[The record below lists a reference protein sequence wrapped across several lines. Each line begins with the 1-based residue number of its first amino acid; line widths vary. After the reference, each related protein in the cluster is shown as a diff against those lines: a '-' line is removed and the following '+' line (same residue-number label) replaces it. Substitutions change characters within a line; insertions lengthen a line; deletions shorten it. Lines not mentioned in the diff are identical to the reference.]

1 MKKQIKNRV
10 FAMLLAVMFVLT
22 SAFTMPS
29 VEVFAKDTT
38 TVVTASK
45 NKVSLNYSTLTIK
58 KGKSAT
64 LKARTS
70 SSLKKKGLVWTSSN
84 KKVATVDSKGK
95 IKAIK
100 NGKTNI
106 TVKVKGTKIKA
117 VCKVIVGTPVTKV
130 KANKT
135 KATIY
140 VGDKYTIKTAVSS
153 KKASNKKLSYTSSN
167 KKVAFVNSKG
177 VVTAKK
183 AGKAKITI
191 KSTDGSNKK
200 AVVTITVKTAS
211 ISLNEASAV
220 VALNTTHQ
228 LVATVSPNGVLN
240 KKVTWASDNTAV
252 ATVDANG
259 LVTGVGIGTA
269 TITAKNASGKTATCT
284 VSVEAIA
291 TDPNALYAYL
301 ANPAIT
307 TITYAS
313 QNVEAFEI
321 PAGDYTTKN
330 LIINAP
336 NATIANRANFQS
348 VTINAI
354 AQNTYQEYG
363 VNTVNYNAPTGHVVV
378 GDTGVATINLATTS
392 ASVIIEN
399 NGTVSALNVTTQV
412 NLNITGINDVPVHIA
427 AEAAN
432 TSITTSTTLEIVAS
446 ATWTMAVLPG
456 GEGTSASVDNE
467 NCTPTVYGL
476 GVISVY
482 VASLNDVVNI
492 TAVMTDDLGI
502 NQTATVNGKVTKY
515 YLEDSSY
522 DYSNATGANV
532 YLIGYNAGNSGIDY
546 NNCSTFINGV
556 AATTV
561 GENGKYSFS
570 NVRYG
575 NYWLVVQLDGYRP
588 SVQSIEINSSTG
600 NSGTFSNDNID
611 LISNEL
617 AAASNAAEIKGK
629 VKDGSTGSAVP
640 AGITVKLRSGS
651 NNITGTVLKT
661 ATIGADGY
669 YTFTDVP
676 AGVYT
681 VEAVDLR
688 TGLDANAVTYNQA
701 YKSIVV
707 ASGYISTTSSSYGF
721 TTNRHYVNS
730 TISGTGQ
737 VQFTLEWDNEESGAD
752 KDLDSHLFG
761 PKATGEANPF
771 HVYFGKKKYTVD
783 NVVFAD
789 LDVDDVTYEGPE
801 HTTIYNQTAGQY
813 RFYVHTY
820 TSRYDDSSSVR
831 LANSNA
837 QVTVSIGNSVQTYY
851 CPMGS
856 GTVWYVGY
864 YDSTT
869 RTFHPVNQMGT
880 GLMNHGDNFSQIVTG
895 TAISPDVV
903 QRDIQEILASEEK

>member
-64 LKARTS
+64 LKARKS

-140 VGDKYTIKTAVSS
+140 VGDKYTIKTKVSS

-336 NATIANRANFQS
+336 NATIVNRANFQS

-482 VASLNDVVNI
+482 VASLNDIVNI

-502 NQTATVNGKVTKY
+502 NQTATVNGKVTKH
-515 YLEDSSY
+515 YLEDGSY
-522 DYSNATGANV
+522 DYSNAAGANV

-546 NNCSTFINGV
+546 NNCSSFINGV

-575 NYWLVVQLDGYRP
+575 NYWVVVQLDGYRP

-617 AAASNAAEIKGK
+617 AAAPNAAEIKGK

-661 ATIGADGY
+661 ATIDADGY

-721 TTNRHYVNS
+721 TMNRHYVNS
-730 TISGTGQ
+730 IISGTGQ
-737 VQFTLEWDNEESGAD
+737 VQFTLEWGNEESGAD
-752 KDLDSHLFG
+752 RDLDSHLFG
-761 PKATGEANPF
+761 PKATGEADPF
-771 HVYFGKKKYTVD
+771 HVYYSNKKYTVD
-783 NVVFAD
+783 SEIFAD

-801 HTTIYNQTAGQY
+801 HTTIYYQTAGQY
-813 RFYVHTY
+813 RFYVHNFT
-820 TSRYDDSSSVR
+820 RRNEDSSSVG

-837 QVTVSIGNSVQTYY
+837 KVTVSIGNSVQTYY

-880 GLMNHGDNFSQIVTG
+880 GKMNYGDNFSQIVTG

>member
-64 LKARTS
+64 LKASTS

-140 VGDKYTIKTAVSS
+140 VGDKYTIKTTVSS
-153 KKASNKKLSYTSSN
+153 KKASNKKLSYRSSN
-167 KKVAFVNSKG
+167 KKVAAVNSKG

-211 ISLNEASAV
+211 ISLNETSAV
-220 VALNTTHQ
+220 VGLNMTHQ
-228 LVATVSPNGVLN
+228 LVATVSPKGVLN
-240 KKVTWASDNTAV
+240 KKVTWSSDNTAV

-259 LVTGVGIGTA
+259 LVTGVGIGQA

-330 LIINAP
+330 LIIDAP
-336 NATIANRANFQS
+336 NATITNRANFQS

-432 TSITTSTTLEIVAS
+432 TNITTSTTLEIVAS

-476 GVISVY
+476 GVISV
-482 VASLNDVVNI
+482 
-492 TAVMTDDLGI
+492 
-502 NQTATVNGKVTKY
+502 
-515 YLEDSSY
+515 
-522 DYSNATGANV
+522 
-532 YLIGYNAGNSGIDY
+532 
-546 NNCSTFINGV
+546 
-556 AATTV
+556 
-561 GENGKYSFS
+561 
-570 NVRYG
+570 
-575 NYWLVVQLDGYRP
+575 
-588 SVQSIEINSSTG
+588 
-600 NSGTFSNDNID
+600 
-611 LISNEL
+611 
-617 AAASNAAEIKGK
+617 
-629 VKDGSTGSAVP
+629 
-640 AGITVKLRSGS
+640 
-651 NNITGTVLKT
+651 
-661 ATIGADGY
+661 
-669 YTFTDVP
+669 
-676 AGVYT
+676 
-681 VEAVDLR
+681 
-688 TGLDANAVTYNQA
+688 
-701 YKSIVV
+701 
-707 ASGYISTTSSSYGF
+707 
-721 TTNRHYVNS
+721 
-730 TISGTGQ
+730 
-737 VQFTLEWDNEESGAD
+737 
-752 KDLDSHLFG
+752 
-761 PKATGEANPF
+761 
-771 HVYFGKKKYTVD
+771 
-783 NVVFAD
+783 
-789 LDVDDVTYEGPE
+789 
-801 HTTIYNQTAGQY
+801 
-813 RFYVHTY
+813 
-820 TSRYDDSSSVR
+820 
-831 LANSNA
+831 
-837 QVTVSIGNSVQTYY
+837 
-851 CPMGS
+851 
-856 GTVWYVGY
+856 
-864 YDSTT
+864 
-869 RTFHPVNQMGT
+869 
-880 GLMNHGDNFSQIVTG
+880 
-895 TAISPDVV
+895 
-903 QRDIQEILASEEK
+903 